1 MEGQH
6 TPCSFALSASKIKTN
21 LAVGGSW
28 SGQQAAWI
36 IVLIPYF
43 PYCALECA
51 PPAMPGNAP
60 LVYPVAETLSDIDCH
75 CFHSFAASC
84 TADSID
90 SSLESLESLFFIF
103 NLFFK
108 SLLSERSSL
117 VSDAASLKRRLYMC
131 LPRSRM
137 TRQPCKVSG
146 AAFAATRPR
155 FRPASQ

>member
-6 TPCSFALSASKIKTN
+6 TPLSFALSASKIKTN

-60 LVYPVAETLSDIDCH
+60 LVYPVGETLSDIDLH
-75 CFHSFAASC
+75 CFIPTPPRAQRIRLIHLLNLLNLC
-84 TADSID
+84 
-90 SSLESLESLFFIF
+90 SLSLICSL
-103 NLFFK
+103 NLFF
-108 SLLSERSSL
+108 LSSL
-117 VSDAASLKRRLYMC
+117 PWCADAASLKRRLYMC

-146 AAFAATRPR
+146 AAFAATRPC